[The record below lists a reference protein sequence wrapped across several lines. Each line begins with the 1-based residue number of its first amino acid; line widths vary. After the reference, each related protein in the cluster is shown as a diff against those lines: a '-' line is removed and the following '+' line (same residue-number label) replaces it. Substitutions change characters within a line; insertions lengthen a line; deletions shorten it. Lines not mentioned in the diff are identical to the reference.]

1 MTVTGWL
8 VVNAFLRS
16 AKFDELYADILTNAA
31 KMNIAMQVV
40 TNTEVLGAL
49 RTGKPDFALVWD
61 KDIRCA
67 QLLEHVGIRCFNR
80 ADAIAICDDKT
91 ATYLGLLDV
100 LPQPATVIVPMRFGQ
115 VKWHDQ
121 RFVDD
126 AIAALGLPLVAKEAF
141 GSFGSQVFLIHTR
154 DELLQFL
161 DRIENRPALLQEFIA
176 NSRGRDVRMQ
186 VVGNT
191 VVSSML
197 RESGNGDFRANLTNG
212 GVGTVVTLPEAFATM
227 AIQACQ
233 HLQLDFAG
241 VDLLFG
247 PDEQPIIC
255 EINSNAHFI
264 NLNKV
269 ADANIAADIL
279 AHILQCLQE
288 QDQK

>member
-16 AKFDELYADILTNAA
+16 AKFDELYADILANAA

-49 RTGKPDFALVWD
+49 RNGKPDFALVWD

-100 LPQPATVIVPMRFGQ
+100 LPQPATVIVPMRFGP

-126 AIAALGLPLVAKEAF
+126 AIATLGLPLVAKEAF

-161 DRIENRPALLQEFIA
+161 NRIENRPALLQEFIA

-186 VVGNT
+186 VVGNR

-212 GVGTVVTLPEAFATM
+212 GVGTVATLPEAFATM

-247 PDEQPIIC
+247 PDDQPIIC

-269 ADANIAADIL
+269 AHANIAADIL
-279 AHILQCLQE
+279 EHILQCLQE
-288 QDQK
+288 QQ